1 MVDGTDIV
9 ADENSNDE
17 DLCKE
22 KADKEMT
29 DSPTHNKPVDDVCF
43 NSSNMLDSTGNGTH
57 NGSPQ
62 PQEVISPNSEDLGH
76 PLSFSKAAVRR
87 TAKEAITT
95 QNETQNTTS
104 TDNATGTDNTTGTDT
119 TATQRLSADYVE
131 TLSRCTGVF
140 LLYLAGALQETSQ
153 RSTRFD
159 VCTGMHTC
167 KCYRLVVFVW
177 KNIQQTATLCSR
189 TKQPPLTKHC
199 LHIHVAASLV
209 Q

>member
-153 RSTRFD
+153 RSTR
-159 VCTGMHTC
+159 
-167 KCYRLVVFVW
+167 
-177 KNIQQTATLCSR
+177 NS
-189 TKQPPLTKHC
+189 KQPLGRVEVHSALRRIGFQELTAELDSTH
-199 LHIHVAASLV
+199 SLSQPV
-209 Q
+209 VPGTETTPNITDD